1 MKNIQIGQK
10 VKLAMM
16 EHLEFE
22 VIKMNPDGSFQIQAR
37 LDDNNVLHYSD
48 ITAEMLCV
56 IHG

>member
-16 EHLEFE
+16 EHLQFE

-48 ITAEMLCV
+48 ITVEMLCV
-56 IHG
+56 IDG